1 MSYGTSGSGGT
12 PHFAGELLK
21 QRTGANLIHIPYK
34 GGGQAMTDV
43 LGGNIPLV
51 YTAIAGAISN
61 IRAGKL
67 HAVAV
72 SSGLRASSLPEVAT
86 FNKNPRPKGRGIQ
99 NNPSCG
105 SECNC

>member
-1 MSYGTSGSGGT
+1 MFYGTSGSGGT

-21 QRTGANLIHIPYK
+21 QRTGANLINIPYT

-51 YTAIAGAISN
+51 YTAIVGPISH

-67 HAVAV
+67 LAVAV
-72 SSGLRASSLPEVAT
+72 SSG
-86 FNKNPRPKGRGIQ
+86 
-99 NNPSCG
+99 
-105 SECNC
+105 